1 MNTQILWY
9 TSRATGAVS
18 LVLFTAVMVLGIA
31 TSSRVA
37 FAGLPR
43 AGLLRLHRTITLTAM
58 AFLTVH
64 IVTAIA
70 DGYVDLNYWDVIVPF
85 GSGFDP
91 LWIGLAAVAVDLLI
105 AIGITSALRRH
116 LSPKVWRVV
125 HLSAYA
131 MWPLAV
137 LHGFGVSGG
146 DGRQTWMVDPR
157 HRLSG
162 SGDRR
167 RRVPAAAGQA
177 PGHRRPG
184 RRRCGPPAVDARH
197 RCPVNPSRR
206 APMTS
211 MTRPQSR
218 AARSTSTPSTRHP
231 PAHRPRT
238 DCLLQPAAHDP
249 GRITWP
255 GSDRRPAR
263 SARILPGAP
272 IWPALST
279 WRACSAAAAPDF
291 RPVARSPR

>member
-64 IVTAIA
+64 VVTAIA

-116 LSPKVWRVV
+116 LSPRVWRVV

-137 LHGFGVSGG
+137 LHGFGVAGG
-146 DGRQTWMVDPR
+146 DGRQTWMLALDIACLAAVIGAVAY
-157 HRLSG
+157 RLRP
-162 SGDRR
+162 DKHPDTIAR
-167 RRVPAAAGQA
+167 AAAD
-177 PGHRRPG
+177 
-184 RRRCGPPAVDARH
+184 AVH
-197 RCPVNPSRR
+197 P
-206 APMTS
+206 
-211 MTRPQSR
+211 
-218 AARSTSTPSTRHP
+218 PSTRP
-231 PAHRPRT
+231 PNVPSTPAGGHR
-238 DCLLQPAAHDP
+238 
-249 GRITWP
+249 
-255 GSDRRPAR
+255 
-263 SARILPGAP
+263 
-272 IWPALST
+272 
-279 WRACSAAAAPDF
+279 
-291 RPVARSPR
+291 